1 MGGAQLPHEIEHIYP
16 DYSIYET
23 ITDDTAYGFLTRGC
37 PRGCDFCI
45 VKDKEGKKS
54 LKVANLSEFWS
65 GQKNID
71 LLDPNMFACKD
82 WEDLSGQLIESNAWV
97 NFNQGCDIRIMTDNK
112 IEALKNKGYT
122 IHTHV
127 KSLAASCGFVLFVSG
142 NYRTISQFGYLLNH
156 QGSSMTGGTVR
167 DMEVSLDLTKKLEQQ
182 INDYIRKN
190 TELSEDEIQ
199 RPYRTNT
206 DIWYTSQEALD
217 LKLVNKIENY

>member
-1 MGGAQLPHEIEHIYP
+1 MDNNTRAQQAMPFMKPEI
-16 DYSIYET
+16 D
-23 ITDDTAYGFLTRGC
+23 
-37 PRGCDFCI
+37 I
-45 VKDKEGKKS
+45 VKVLETR
-54 LKVANLSEFWS
+54 
-65 GQKNID
+65 NID
-71 LLDPNMFACKD
+71 FDEQFTMDYVQQVIEVLDKIETYD
-82 WEDLSGQLIESNAWV
+82 SLINATEEEKY
-97 NFNQGCDIRIMTDNK
+97 IRITLSTPGGSIFSLFGLLEK

-217 LKLVNKIENY
+217 LKLASEIISY